1 MKNWLEDSVPD
12 DLYTKMKETTKKYS
26 EDNEYNAVI
35 SFFDD
40 VSKTTIVELQEA
52 INKLSPVG
60 VNS

>member
-1 MKNWLEDSVPD
+1 
-12 DLYTKMKETTKKYS
+12 MKETTKKYS